1 VVAKNSIFTR
11 DRLDFWLLSAF
22 LMLCLFMGGGSR
34 PDVQSLVIL
43 RPISVLVLAYALATM
58 PIQLIRTHR
67 TLLILAL
74 GAVLCVAM
82 QLVPLPYSWWT
93 ALPGR
98 DVMAS
103 IDAAAGLGQV
113 ARPIA
118 MVPDGAWNALWS
130 LAAPLAVLLLV
141 LRLDS
146 AQDRKLLRLI
156 IGLGLFSMIMG
167 VLQITGP
174 PNGPLYLYRI
184 TNGSSPVGFFANVN
198 HHAAFLAML
207 FPMIAAAV
215 SYASGTDMQLRV
227 AKLVSIA
234 CALSIIPILLAT
246 GSRAG
251 LILCVMGLGLSWL
264 IYRQPKANALEKRRG
279 VKPIWPRIALG
290 FGIIAIVGITA
301 LSSRAVVFSRLFQDE
316 LRSGLRSDFWST
328 SWDMTLY
335 YLPFGS
341 GFGSFTEVYQIHEK
355 NDHLTLEFV
364 PHVHNDWIEI
374 LLTGGLPAAVLLFA
388 LLLWIGKRSFAAFL
402 TRSGDKYQ
410 VMARLGSAM
419 ILMAAIAS
427 FFDYPL
433 RTTYMFSLMM
443 VALAWLTRSAR
454 RSDMPET

>member
-1 VVAKNSIFTR
+1 
-11 DRLDFWLLSAF
+11 
-22 LMLCLFMGGGSR
+22 MGGGSR

-43 RPISVLVLAYALATM
+43 RPLSVLVLVYAVATM
-58 PIQLIRTHR
+58 PMALLREHR

-74 GAVLCVAM
+74 LSLFWVII
-82 QLVPLPYSWWT
+82 QLIPLPYGWWT

-98 DVMAS
+98 DIMAS
-103 IDAAAGLGQV
+103 IDEAAGLGQV

-130 LAAPLAVLLLV
+130 LAAPLAVLLLA
-141 LRLDS
+141 LRLNS
-146 AQDRKLLRLI
+146 SQDRRLLLLI
-156 IGLGLFSMIMG
+156 IGLGLFSMIIG

-174 PNGPLYLYRI
+174 ANGPLYFYRI
-184 TNGSSPVGFFANVN
+184 TNGISPVGLFANVN

-215 SYASGTDMQLRV
+215 SRASGTEMQLRV
-227 AKLVSIA
+227 AKWVGAA
-234 CALSIIPILLAT
+234 CALAIIPILLAT

-251 LILCVMGLGLSWL
+251 LILFILGLGLSWL
-264 IYRQPKANALEKRRG
+264 IYRAPQAKSVEKRRG

-316 LRSGLRSDFWST
+316 LRSGTRSDFWTT
-328 SWDMTLY
+328 SWDMSMQ

-341 GFGSFTEVYQIHEK
+341 GFGSFAEVYQIHEK
-355 NDHLTLEFV
+355 NDHLMLEFV

-374 LLTGGLPAAVLLFA
+374 ILTGGIPAVLLLFA
-388 LLLWIGKRSFAAFL
+388 LLLWIAKRFISAFL
-402 TRSGDKYQ
+402 RGEGNKNQ
-410 VMARLGSAM
+410 FMNRLGGAI

-433 RTTYMFSLMM
+433 RTTFLLSLMM
-443 VALAWLTRSAR
+443 VALAWLSRSKAT
-454 RSDMPET
+454 SGASGT